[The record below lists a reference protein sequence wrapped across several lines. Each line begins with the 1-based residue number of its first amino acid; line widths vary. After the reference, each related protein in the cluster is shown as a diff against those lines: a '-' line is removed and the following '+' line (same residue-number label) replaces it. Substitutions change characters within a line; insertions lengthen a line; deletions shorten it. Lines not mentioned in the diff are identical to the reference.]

1 LLDNVSNKVAGDD
14 ITQIDTT
21 KHYKSFTDSFDAL
34 NRVKDSITSHRDN
47 FDDEDLSNIIT
58 NNTAKNYD
66 TMLND
71 LQKELICHNTTTRK
85 VSILLFEKLYETMV
99 ATTSDSTIPTEY
111 KFENLDAGKYMTN
124 LINHY
129 KTNNTL
135 SNASEISESY
145 LDETKDITPTDI
157 TIDFDNP
164 FQRLTS
170 IYNI

>member
-1 LLDNVSNKVAGDD
+1 
-14 ITQIDTT
+14 
-21 KHYKSFTDSFDAL
+21 
-34 NRVKDSITSHRDN
+34 
-47 FDDEDLSNIIT
+47 
-58 NNTAKNYD
+58 
-66 TMLND
+66 
-71 LQKELICHNTTTRK
+71 
-85 VSILLFEKLYETMV
+85 MV

-145 LDETKDITPTDI
+145 LDETKDITSTDI